1 MLQVGFN
8 MGLLFGRKPKPRK
21 FDYTPRYYDP
31 RKDESLKRRMTI
43 KSRVR
48 RRRSPIALYYLAALL
63 LTALYIYNAIGR

>member
-1 MLQVGFN
+1 
-8 MGLLFGRKPKPRK
+8 MGLFFGRKPRPRR

-31 RKDESLKRRMTI
+31 TKDDSLKRRMRI
-43 KSRVR
+43 QSRVR

>member
-1 MLQVGFN
+1 ME
-8 MGLLFGRKPKPRK
+8 LLFGRKPKPRK